1 MTRLHASHKRC
12 TDAVSFFLSSL
23 SWTCK
28 VSFSRSTLWS
38 GFPHLLSWACCYTF
52 TLCMYVSV
60 KTFLSGHIF
69 SSLFYRY
76 IFLPLAFPS
85 TTCSLSSLT
94 SPSTRSST
102 EWFSTLG
109 IFRASLDFTSDSC
122 LQFRAGVL
130 TPVGSDAFSC
140 KTSPGFRGPLVTT
153 SDGQSTH
160 VPFGHY
166 FFFVPFLGGRPFLVP
181 YVPLPYGIVIIL
193 LLVRLGLP
201 TFVQQPLS
209 LMGNCV
215 RYARA

>member
-1 MTRLHASHKRC
+1 M
-12 TDAVSFFLSSL
+12 
-23 SWTCK
+23 
-28 VSFSRSTLWS
+28 
-38 GFPHLLSWACCYTF
+38 
-52 TLCMYVSV
+52 
-60 KTFLSGHIF
+60 
-69 SSLFYRY
+69 
-76 IFLPLAFPS
+76 
-85 TTCSLSSLT
+85 
-94 SPSTRSST
+94 
-102 EWFSTLG
+102 
-109 IFRASLDFTSDSC
+109 
-122 LQFRAGVL
+122 
-130 TPVGSDAFSC
+130 
-140 KTSPGFRGPLVTT
+140 TT